1 MINCTKG
8 KKKGVSRNI
17 FYGLSPKGDDL
28 GDSTATRIGYND
40 LKKVISFD
48 WSHLP
53 FMQVFEKDRA
63 EVNAKNATT
72 LSTLISTGVTPESA
86 AVTLNM
92 EIEFNTQSNEPQD

>member
-1 MINCTKG
+1 MKSANKNKKYAVVYNGKTIN
-8 KKKGVSRNI
+8 
-17 FYGLSPKGDDL
+17 F
-28 GDSTATRIGYND
+28 GDSTAVWLKYN
-40 LKKVISFD
+40 LVNKTISFD

-92 EIEFNTQSNEPQD
+92 EVEFNPERNEPQE